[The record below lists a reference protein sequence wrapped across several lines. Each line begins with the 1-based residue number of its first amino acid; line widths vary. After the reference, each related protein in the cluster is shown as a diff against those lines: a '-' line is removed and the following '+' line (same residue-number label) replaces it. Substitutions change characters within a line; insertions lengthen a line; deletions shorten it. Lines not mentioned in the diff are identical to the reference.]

1 MQVIAGESRF
11 PPLRIALAYCTPAQF
26 ALEKGHFLV
35 PLIRRLAAPQG
46 GEETLFTRSAVMMN
60 RCLARLLWLPPDSTD
75 ALDLCL
81 ACERCRRRHL
91 CESPP
96 LSEQLGPR
104 RWPLMPPLTASSCLL
119 MSPADVTTSERCFAD
134 EHVHEC
140 RSSSFS
146 VFEA

>member
-46 GEETLFTRSAVMMN
+46 GGGGWGGALFTRSAVMMN
-60 RCLARLLWLPPDSTD
+60 RCLARLLWLPPDLTD
-75 ALDLCL
+75 ALDLGL
-81 ACERCRRRHL
+81 ARERRRRRHL

-96 LSEQLGPR
+96 LSEQPGPR
-104 RWPLMPPLTASSCLL
+104 RWPLMPPLTASSCRH
-119 MSPADVTTSERCFAD
+119 DVDGRCYD
-134 EHVHEC
+134 LQEMIL
-140 RSSSFS
+140 
-146 VFEA
+146 

>member
-26 ALEKGHFLV
+26 APEKGHFLIL
-35 PLIRRLAAPQG
+35 LIWRLAAPQG

-75 ALDLCL
+75 ALDLGL
-81 ACERCRRRHL
+81 ACKRRRQRHL

-96 LSEQLGPR
+96 LSERLGPR
-104 RWPLMPPLTASSCLL
+104 QWPLMPLLTASSCLL
-119 MSPADVTTSERCFAD
+119 MSPADVTTSKRC
-134 EHVHEC
+134 
-140 RSSSFS
+140 
-146 VFEA
+146 